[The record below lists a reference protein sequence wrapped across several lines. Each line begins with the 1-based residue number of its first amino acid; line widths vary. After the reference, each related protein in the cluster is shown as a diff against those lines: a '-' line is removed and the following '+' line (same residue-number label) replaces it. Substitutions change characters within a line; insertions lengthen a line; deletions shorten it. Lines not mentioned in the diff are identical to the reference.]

1 MSELDNFQHIDDI
14 GEGSQGV
21 VRLYTDVRL
30 GRRVAIKSLHPHL
43 ISNQILRDRF
53 VEEAKLLAQ
62 LNHHSIVTLFDYIKE
77 DSFHLVMEYI
87 EGSALDSY
95 ITEQNGPIHELRA
108 INIFIKVLEGIGYIH
123 SKNIIHRDVKPS
135 NIILR
140 SDDSVKLLDF
150 GIAKNHDEDPRLTQ
164 VGSGVGGTP
173 MYMSP
178 EHVHGKDIDNS
189 SDIYCLGVTLWQM
202 ITGKV
207 PYDNMNQYEIYNNI
221 VNVPLPKVT
230 AIYKHVSARMENVIE
245 KAVSKNKIDRYDSC
259 DSFIRALDDVKSF
272 LLNDGKN
279 PSAKS
284 KKIDVKILNVKNASI
299 IINDK
304 GFKGSELTHYVE
316 VGAAVNVSVDKQD
329 YYPIASDF
337 ICNADR
343 IIRVRLRRRMNKFFI
358 ASAVFFSFCLMLMII
373 YFFNL

>member
-1 MSELDNFQHIDDI
+1 MPELDNFHHIDDI

-21 VRLYTDVRL
+21 VRLYSDIRL

-43 ISNQILRDRF
+43 ITNQILRDRF

-62 LNHHSIVTLFDYIKE
+62 LNHHSIVTLFDYIQE

-95 ITEQNGPIHELRA
+95 ISEQNGPIHELRA
-108 INIFIKVLEGIGYIH
+108 INIFIKILEGIGYIH
-123 SKNIIHRDVKPS
+123 SKNIIHRDLKPS

-164 VGSGVGGTP
+164 VGAGVGGTP

-178 EHVHGKDIDNS
+178 EHVHGKDIDSS

-221 VNVPLPKVT
+221 VNEPLPKVT
-230 AIYKHVSARMENVIE
+230 EIYKHVSTRMQNVIE
-245 KAVSKNKIDRYDSC
+245 KAVSKNKTDRYDSC

-272 LLNDGKN
+272 LLNDGRN
-279 PSAKS
+279 PSLKS
-284 KKIDVKILNVKNASI
+284 KKIDVKILNAQKASI

-316 VGAAVNVSVDKQD
+316 VGTAVKVSVDKQD
-329 YYPIASDF
+329 YYPVVSDF

-343 IIRVRLRRRMNKFFI
+343 VIRIRLLRKRNKLFI
-358 ASAVFFSFCLMLMII
+358 AIAIFFSLFLIFTII
-373 YFFNL
+373 NFFS

>member
-1 MSELDNFQHIDDI
+1 MPELDNFHHIDDI

-21 VRLYTDVRL
+21 VRLYSDIRL

-43 ISNQILRDRF
+43 ITNQILRDRF

-62 LNHHSIVTLFDYIKE
+62 LNHHSIVTLFDYIQE

-95 ITEQNGPIHELRA
+95 ITEENGPIHELRA
-108 INIFIKVLEGIGYIH
+108 INIFIKILEGIGYIH
-123 SKNIIHRDVKPS
+123 SKNIIHRDLKPS

-164 VGSGVGGTP
+164 VGAGVGGTP

-178 EHVHGKDIDNS
+178 EHVHGKDIDSS

-221 VNVPLPKVT
+221 VNEPLPKVT
-230 AIYKHVSARMENVIE
+230 EIYKHVS
-245 KAVSKNKIDRYDSC
+245 
-259 DSFIRALDDVKSF
+259 
-272 LLNDGKN
+272 
-279 PSAKS
+279 
-284 KKIDVKILNVKNASI
+284 
-299 IINDK
+299 
-304 GFKGSELTHYVE
+304 T
-316 VGAAVNVSVDKQD
+316 
-329 YYPIASDF
+329 
-337 ICNADR
+337 
-343 IIRVRLRRRMNKFFI
+343 
-358 ASAVFFSFCLMLMII
+358 
-373 YFFNL
+373 